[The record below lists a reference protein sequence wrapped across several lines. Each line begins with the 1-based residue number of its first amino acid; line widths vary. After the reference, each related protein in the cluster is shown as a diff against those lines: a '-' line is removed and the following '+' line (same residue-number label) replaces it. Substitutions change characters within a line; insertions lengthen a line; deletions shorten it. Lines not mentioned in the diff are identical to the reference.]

1 MRDVLTFKGGIH
13 PLKNIQYGKSLSE
26 NSEIMELPAG
36 AVVKIPVLQHIGAPG
51 MPVVGPGDDVLMG
64 QKIADANGFVSVP
77 CYASVS
83 GKVKGIEKIPSITGK
98 PIDAIVI
105 ENDGQDRRA
114 YAEPVQFANLEPKE
128 LIDIIKEAGIVGMG
142 GATFPLHVKLSPPPE
157 KKVNLLIVNA
167 AECEPFLTADYR
179 LMMEYPKRIL
189 YGTRAIMHALGV
201 QKAIIGI
208 EDNKPEAIE
217 TMRSMLDTHAIR
229 VVALEAKYPQG
240 SEKQMIDAIT
250 GRVVPSGGLPMDV
263 GVVVAN
269 AGSVKA
275 VADRLIDGEPL
286 IRRVVTVTGAVAR
299 PSNFMARIGMSVQEV
314 IDAAGGF
321 SGEPLK
327 IVMGGPMMG
336 LPVPDLACTVTK
348 GTSGIVVLDKSYLPK
363 REVESECIYCGKC
376 AQACPIHLMPMKL
389 LAYSAAG
396 DLEKCA
402 ELHAQDC
409 MSCGSCSYVCPAKKH
424 IAQYIKLAKDEIAA
438 KKAANNIK
446 KS

>member
-26 NSEIMELPAG
+26 KSAIVEIPAG

-51 MPVVGPGDDVLMG
+51 IPLVGPGDDVLMG
-64 QKIADANGFVSVP
+64 QKIAEANGFVSVP
-77 CYASVS
+77 SFSSVS
-83 GKVKGIEKIPSITGK
+83 GKVKKIEKIPSITGK
-98 PIDAIVI
+98 LVDAVVI

-114 YAEPVQFANLEPKE
+114 YAEPVQFASLEPKE
-128 LIDIIKEAGIVGMG
+128 LVDIIKDAGIVGMG
-142 GATFPLHVKLSPPPE
+142 GATFPLHVKLSPPPD
-157 KKVNLLIVNA
+157 KNINLLIVNA

-179 LMMEYPKRIL
+179 LMLEYPKRIL

-217 TMRSMLDTHAIR
+217 AMQSVLDTHAVR

-250 GRVVPSGGLPMDV
+250 GRIVPSGGLPMDV
-263 GVVVAN
+263 GVVVVN
-269 AGSVKA
+269 VGSVKA
-275 VADRLIDGEPL
+275 VADRLLDGEPL
-286 IRRVVTVTGAVAR
+286 LRRVTTVSGAVGN
-299 PSNFMARIGMSVQEV
+299 PSNFLVRIGMNVQEV

-321 SGEPLK
+321 AGEPLK
-327 IVMGGPMMG
+327 IIMGGPMMG

-348 GTSGIVVLDKSYLPK
+348 GTSGIVVLDKSYLGK
-363 REVESECIYCGKC
+363 KEVETECIYCGKC
-376 AQACPIHLMPMKL
+376 AGVCPIHLMPMKL
-389 LAYSAAG
+389 LAYSVAG
-396 DLEKCA
+396 DIDKCT

-438 KKAANNIK
+438 QKAAK
-446 KS
+446 K